1 MQRPR
6 GGEKLG
12 LSQEERKKQL
22 DWSRAE
28 RKLLLENR
36 EPKTTG
42 VFRAVLLSD
51 RQGQFCVV
59 KSLLW

>member
-12 LSQEERKKQL
+12 LSQEEEKAVGLEQGRK
-22 DWSRAE
+22 E
-28 RKLLLENR
+28 ELLLENR

-42 VFRAVLLSD
+42 VFGAVLLSD
-51 RQGQFCVV
+51 RQGQICVV